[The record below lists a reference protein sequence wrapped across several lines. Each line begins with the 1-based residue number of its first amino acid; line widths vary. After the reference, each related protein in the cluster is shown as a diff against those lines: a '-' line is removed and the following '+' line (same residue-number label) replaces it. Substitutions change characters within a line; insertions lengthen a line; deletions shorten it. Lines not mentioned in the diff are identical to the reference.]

1 MQSVLRFLVLLS
13 LLIWIGGILF
23 FATVPPIVFA
33 HLGNLQN
40 GRVIAGDIVGQS
52 LRLLHGV
59 GLVSGVVFLV
69 ASAMQHR
76 KLKMGRHYLVLA
88 MLLLTAISQYAI
100 SGRMAVL
107 RAENSG
113 KEERFWSESQ
123 RMEFDRLH
131 QLSTMT
137 EGAILLLGLGV
148 VVAVA
153 RKP

>member
-1 MQSVLRFLVLLS
+1 MQSILRFVVLLA
-13 LLIWIGGILF
+13 LVVWLGGILF
-23 FATVPPIVFA
+23 FATVPPVVFS
-33 HLGNLQN
+33 HLGNVQN

-59 GLVSGVVFLV
+59 GLVSGVVFLL
-69 ASAMQHR
+69 ASIAQHR
-76 KLKMGRHYLVLA
+76 KVKLGRHYLVLA
-88 MLLLTAISQYAI
+88 MLVLTAISQYAL
-100 SGRMAVL
+100 SGRMAFL

-113 KEERFWSESQ
+113 KEERFWGESE

-131 QLSTMT
+131 QFSTVT
-137 EGAILLLGLGV
+137 EGAILLMGLGV